1 MKELIEWSLQ
11 HLSISIFN
19 FNNFYFL
26 DLLSVCCVC
35 LSLSFCFYVSQ
46 FVCLH
51 LSVFLSLSLF
61 VWLCVFSF
69 HYIFILSLC
78 LSVCLSVCLS
88 PFFCFSVSRFVCLYL
103 ALCMFSSSLS
113 FVCLYLQSSFFA
125 VCQHSW
131 IFFGFFVN
139 LKLVFL
145 STIFCLIICTHAN
158 PSIFLSPGLC
168 TYLYLK

>member
-1 MKELIEWSLQ
+1 MVTST
-11 HLSISIFN
+11 SFN
-19 FNNFYFL
+19 LNFQFQQFL
-26 DLLSVCCVC
+26 FSWFIVCLLCLSVTI
-35 LSLSFCFYVSQ
+35 
-46 FVCLH
+46 
-51 LSVFLSLSLF
+51 FLL
-61 VWLCVFSF
+61 
-69 HYIFILSLC
+69 LC
-78 LSVCLSVCLS
+78 LSVCLSPSL
-88 PFFCFSVSRFVCLYL
+88 CFSVSQFVCLTVCFFLSLYFYIVFMSVCL
-103 ALCMFSSSLS
+103 SICLSVCLHFSAFLSLGLS
-113 FVCLYLQSSFFA
+113 ACISLYVCLVAVCLFVCLYLQSSFFA